1 MKQGV
6 AVSISAGNS
15 GPSSETITIPGCSQH
30 GFTVGATDHNDE
42 AIADFSSR
50 GQTSD
55 GRIKPDISA
64 PGTNIM
70 APEANTN
77 GYTAKS
83 GTSMAAPYIA
93 GTFALIKQEN
103 PDIGPE
109 EKFEAVLETAI
120 DLNEE
125 SYVQGEGRVNITA
138 ALEYALDYEDS
149 EETEQTEQE
158 TGTVDEQPTENGDET
173 QVEEDREAEQDQDSR
188 DAPEE
193 EQSGSSEVEN
203 NLQKT
208 IWERVRQIL
217 QNFFS

>member
-1 MKQGV
+1 
-6 AVSISAGNS
+6 
-15 GPSSETITIPGCSQH
+15 
-30 GFTVGATDHNDE
+30 
-42 AIADFSSR
+42 
-50 GQTSD
+50 
-55 GRIKPDISA
+55 
-64 PGTNIM
+64 M

-77 GYTAKS
+77 GYTTKS

-103 PDIGPE
+103 PDIGP

-138 ALEYALDYEDS
+138 AVEYVSDYEDS
-149 EETEQTEQE
+149 EDTEQTEQE
-158 TGTVDEQPTENGDET
+158 TGTVDEQPAENGGET
-173 QVEEDREAEQDQDSR
+173 QVEEDREAEQDRDSR

-193 EQSGSSEVEN
+193 EQPGSSEVEN

-217 QNFFS
+217 WNFFS